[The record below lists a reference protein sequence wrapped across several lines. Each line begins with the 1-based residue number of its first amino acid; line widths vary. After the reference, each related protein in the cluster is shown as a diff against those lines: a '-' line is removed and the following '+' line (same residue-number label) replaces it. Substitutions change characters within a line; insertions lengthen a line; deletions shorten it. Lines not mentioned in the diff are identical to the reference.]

1 MHLRSVWKAL
11 IRSPRAHLN
20 ARAKWD
26 GAQNDAG
33 AGTEWRFALLSEK
46 KSNIKITAQFSEGV
60 NHQKSARSVTVV
72 PSDVWVIIVQS
83 NRRICSFHSKMPKAF
98 SLHSFGSFSQSKE
111 LINARGNYSLVEIR
125 VSYFIR
131 NHLFDSFQM
140 RVHRVVK
147 WCCLMSERVRVLTG
161 RMLLSLN
168 PSLKRRLKSWVMLC
182 SWFLVACAF
191 VEV

>member
-1 MHLRSVWKAL
+1 MCICGLCENTLSSRSFKCKSKTR
-11 IRSPRAHLN
+11 RS
-20 ARAKWD
+20 
-26 GAQNDAG
+26 
-33 AGTEWRFALLSEK
+33 TEWCRCRHWMKICIIIWK

-98 SLHSFGSFSQSKE
+98 SLHSFCSFSQSKE